1 MVNECGRWLWRRE
14 WTVVP
19 VAPSIVTMIMM
30 MIMIIIIVIIIIII
44 TIMFICGDENVLSMI
59 RLVQFIFAGTL
70 MMVEDVLAA
79 NAPWS

>member
-1 MVNECGRWLWRRE
+1 MVNECGRWLWWRE

-19 VAPSIVTMIMM
+19 VAPSIVTMITM
-30 MIMIIIIVIIIIII
+30 MIMIIIIVIITIIV
-44 TIMFICGDENVLSMI
+44 TIMFICEDDNVLSMI

>member
-1 MVNECGRWLWRRE
+1 MLITE
-14 WTVVP
+14 WMIRMMMGMSMLVITM
-19 VAPSIVTMIMM
+19 VTM
-30 MIMIIIIVIIIIII
+30 MILIIVIVIIIIII

-79 NAPWS
+79 NAPGS